1 MEYLYS
7 FARLFLIRRME
18 DMKYI
23 PMISDRKRTTLVVDP
38 LPTLETAKK
47 NCTENETRQLK
58 FRIRFLIVNTKEIKT
73 TNQWKAPQ
81 TRVQNRYSK

>member
-1 MEYLYS
+1 
-7 FARLFLIRRME
+7 ME
-18 DMKYI
+18 DMKYM

-58 FRIRFLIVNTKEIKT
+58 FRVRFIQKKSRPQINGRHHKLIYI
-73 TNQWKAPQ
+73 
-81 TRVQNRYSK
+81 NRRSIHE

>member
-1 MEYLYS
+1 MD
-7 FARLFLIRRME
+7 
-18 DMKYI
+18 DMKYM

-58 FRIRFLIVNTKEIKT
+58 FRVTFLIVNTNTKEIKIT
-73 TNQWKAPQ
+73 DECKAPQ
-81 TRVQNRYSK
+81 THIQNRRSIHE